1 MRNKLFAAAM
11 AVFALFTA
19 APHSAAADIPL
30 LTWERGKEQNIVLG
44 GYTDQAS
51 WKIRLVN
58 SANNALDLASSTPN
72 KDGYVVYSIILPN
85 DLPTGAY
92 RIETLSK
99 KGETN
104 VVAGIQIIEL
114 AYFDILRVPI
124 QLLILV
130 SVLIFVLSTLSTL
143 RIRRYEEMSYLQAK
157 TEVSLSPAIASF
169 YRLRRN
175 AVSGV
180 QRSLFKHVIKKEGE
194 LFHKIS
200 PALWSLFPIAT
211 FIFGAYIGI
220 AAGSTLGIPNIP
232 IFLFLIA
239 AMIGMFDPYSG
250 FTAATGFSI
259 LQTMQGNI
267 STVRSVGALMAIALA
282 WIAPG
287 LLASIYREMLTKENL
302 PIRLHKYL
310 PLIISALVAGAVFY
324 SSELLL
330 VSLLDRIGPLV
341 NTRIDLPI
349 VVGITFLLKEQIQ
362 IMVERHSLLTPSN
375 LEVKTIRL
383 TRIISPRAL
392 IVLALFFA
400 GVSYIWTESIW
411 FAGLCSLFFV
421 FPLLLLQVRFAS
433 PKIASLARI
442 PRNILIESTLV
453 TALSAGI
460 FIYIQSSPFDAIQK
474 GKLILLGATIPLALH
489 AIYSSLSDIQEREM
503 VDIS

>member
-1 MRNKLFAAAM
+1 MRNKIFAAAL
-11 AVFALFTA
+11 AVFALFIA

-44 GYTDQAS
+44 GYTNQAS

-114 AYFDILRVPI
+114 AYFDILRVPV

-239 AMIGMFDPYSG
+239 AMIGIFDPYSG
-250 FTAATGFSI
+250 FTAAIGFSI

-267 STVRSVGALMAIALA
+267 STVRAVGALMAIALA

-349 VVGITFLLKEQIQ
+349 VIGITFLLKEQIQ

-453 TALSAGI
+453 TSLSAGI

>member
-1 MRNKLFAAAM
+1 M
-11 AVFALFTA
+11 
-19 APHSAAADIPL
+19 
-30 LTWERGKEQNIVLG
+30 
-44 GYTDQAS
+44 
-51 WKIRLVN
+51 
-58 SANNALDLASSTPN
+58 
-72 KDGYVVYSIILPN
+72 
-85 DLPTGAY
+85 
-92 RIETLSK
+92 
-99 KGETN
+99 
-104 VVAGIQIIEL
+104 
-114 AYFDILRVPI
+114 
-124 QLLILV
+124 
-130 SVLIFVLSTLSTL
+130 
-143 RIRRYEEMSYLQAK
+143 
-157 TEVSLSPAIASF
+157 
-169 YRLRRN
+169 
-175 AVSGV
+175 
-180 QRSLFKHVIKKEGE
+180 
-194 LFHKIS
+194 
-200 PALWSLFPIAT
+200 
-211 FIFGAYIGI
+211 IGI
-220 AAGSTLGIPNIP
+220 
-232 IFLFLIA
+232 
-239 AMIGMFDPYSG
+239 FDPYSG
-250 FTAATGFSI
+250 FTAAIGFSI

-267 STVRSVGALMAIALA
+267 STVRAVGALMAIALA

>member
-1 MRNKLFAAAM
+1 MRNKLISAALA
-11 AVFALFTA
+11 AFALFLSI
-19 APHSAAADIPL
+19 PQSVAADIPL

-44 GYTDQAS
+44 GYTDQGS
-51 WKIRLVN
+51 WKLRLVN
-58 SANNALDLASSTPN
+58 AANVPLELSRSTPN

-85 DLPTGAY
+85 DLPVGAY

-99 KGETN
+99 TGKTN
-104 VVAGIQIIEL
+104 VVAGIQVVEL
-114 AYFDILRVPI
+114 AYFDILRVPV

-130 SVLIFVLSTLSTL
+130 SVLIFLLSTLSTL

-157 TEVSLSPAIASF
+157 TELSLPPAIASF

-194 LFHKIS
+194 LFHKVS

-220 AAGSTLGIPNIP
+220 AAGSALGIPNIP
-232 IFLFLIA
+232 VLLFLVA
-239 AMIGMFDPYSG
+239 AILGIFDPYSG
-250 FTAATGFSI
+250 FTAAMGFSI

-267 STVRSVGALMAIALA
+267 STVRAVGALMAIALA
-282 WIAPG
+282 WVAPG

-302 PIRLHKYL
+302 PPRLSRIL
-310 PLIISALVAGAVFY
+310 PLLISAVVAGAVFY

-349 VVGITFLLKEQIQ
+349 IVGLTFLLKEQTQ
-362 IMVERHSLLTPSN
+362 MMVERHALLTPSN

-392 IVLALFFA
+392 LILATFFA
-400 GVSYIWTESIW
+400 GIAYVWTESLW
-411 FAGLCSLFFV
+411 FAGLCSLLFA

-433 PKIASLARI
+433 PQFASLASV

-453 TALSAGI
+453 TAMSSAI
-460 FIYIQSSPFDAIQK
+460 FLYIQNSPFDAIQK
-474 GKLILLGATIPLALH
+474 GKLILLGATIPLAIH

-503 VDIS
+503 ADLS

>member
-1 MRNKLFAAAM
+1 MRNKLFAAAL
-11 AVFALFTA
+11 AGFALFTSI
-19 APHSAAADIPL
+19 PQSAAADIPL

-44 GYTDQAS
+44 GYTNQAS

-58 SANNALDLASSTPN
+58 SANDPLDLARSNPN

-92 RIETLSK
+92 RIETLDK

-104 VVAGIQIIEL
+104 VVAGIQVIEL

-130 SVLIFVLSTLSTL
+130 SVLIFILSTLSTL

-157 TEVSLSPAIASF
+157 SEVALPVAMASF

-200 PALWSLFPIAT
+200 PTLWALFPIAT

-232 IFLFLIA
+232 ILLFLVA
-239 AMIGMFDPYSG
+239 AVIGVFDPYSG
-250 FTAATGFSI
+250 FTAAIGFSI

-267 STVRSVGALMAIALA
+267 STVRSVGALMSIALA
-282 WIAPG
+282 WVAPG
-287 LLASIYREMLTKENL
+287 LLASIYREMLAKEKL
-302 PIRLHKYL
+302 PARLTRVI
-310 PLIISALVAGAVFY
+310 PVVVAALIAGAVFY

-330 VSLLDRIGPLV
+330 VSLLDRVGPLV
-341 NTRIDLPI
+341 NTRMDIP
-349 VVGITFLLKEQIQ
+349 VVVAISFLLKEQIQ

-375 LEVKTIRL
+375 LEVKSIRL
-383 TRIISPRAL
+383 SRIISPRAL
-392 IVLALFFA
+392 LLLAVFFA
-400 GVSYIWTESIW
+400 GVAYIWTESII
-411 FAGLCSLFFV
+411 FATICSIFFI

-442 PRNILIESTLV
+442 PRNILMESTLV
-453 TALSAGI
+453 TTLSAAI
-460 FIYIQSSPFDAIQK
+460 FIYIQSTPSDAIQK

-489 AIYSSLSDIQEREM
+489 AVYSSLSDIQEREM
-503 VDIS
+503 VEIS

>member
-1 MRNKLFAAAM
+1 MRNKLFAAAL

-200 PALWSLFPIAT
+200 PALWSIFPIAT
-211 FIFGAYIGI
+211 FILGAYIGI

-232 IFLFLIA
+232 IFLFLVA
-239 AMIGMFDPYSG
+239 AMIGIFDPYSG
-250 FTAATGFSI
+250 FTAAIGFSI

-267 STVRSVGALMAIALA
+267 STVRAVGALMAIALA

-330 VSLLDRIGPLV
+330 LSLLDRIGPLV

-460 FIYIQSSPFDAIQK
+460 FIYIQNSPFDAIQK